1 MFHINKIQKMKKT
14 IAILAMGALA
24 YGAKA
29 QIADVKVDQY
39 AARVFHEGESSSAYS
54 ITIDRDCSFSG
65 FNSKYLV
72 ISCPGSV
79 RIYAD
84 KDYNSSFSIALDAN
98 CSVKNVTAS
107 AILIQAP
114 GSTRYYNFRGEFVK
128 SVAD

>member
-1 MFHINKIQKMKKT
+1 MRKFVFLALFSYAGINTQ
-14 IAILAMGALA
+14 
-24 YGAKA
+24 A
-29 QIADVKVDQY
+29 QIVDVKVDQY
-39 AARVFHEGESSSAYS
+39 AARVIHEGESSSNFS
-54 ITIDRDCSFSG
+54 ISIDRGCSFSG

-84 KDYNSSFSIALDAN
+84 KDHNSSYSIALDAN
-98 CSVKNVTAS
+98 CVVKNVTAS

-128 SVAD
+128 STAD